1 MLSFKFVADAT
12 RAGHYFESSD
22 DYYGKEGHRGDW
34 IGAGVIELGLEG
46 EQAVE
51 RAVFQGLLEGR
62 LPDGHRM
69 RLTRTRESEDR
80 KGIDFTFS
88 APKSVSIQAL
98 VQEDARLIEA
108 HDIAVKKSLE
118 LLQSFAATRKKV
130 RGLSFR
136 ERTGNLVAATF
147 RHELSR
153 AQDPQLHTHAIV
165 MNMTRRSDGQWRALS
180 NEDMLRN
187 VKMVG
192 AFYRATLAEEL
203 RRLGFELRETRK
215 GGWELAHIP
224 DAVIRHFSQRSRE
237 IEDLLAQRGQAR
249 ETATTAQ
256 KQVIALAT
264 RRKKTE
270 GDRAWLREH
279 WRQTAREAGME
290 LEPLCRPSRLLDIGR
305 GQRRDSRAGA
315 QSALELPVAEKV
327 QTIASRWLRSV
338 CERRT
343 GDSSASQAADEAI
356 NFAIAHLAERQ
367 GIFSRAELLEVAY
380 GRAATRATTGQ
391 VEAAL
396 ESAKT
401 DGRLLPELQLYQTAR
416 SLNISA
422 GELAR
427 DPKANQF
434 KGHDDFEKLSRASWV
449 ALMMA
454 SRGKSQRQAEAAV
467 DAAIERGALVAAEP
481 RFATPQA
488 RQSEIRILGIEMAG
502 RGVVPAVASAQK
514 VAEMLASSD
523 LNAGQRDAVTMVL
536 TARDRFVGIQGLAG
550 TGKSHMLAKAVE
562 GIKAETA
569 RLSGQQGYR
578 VIGLA
583 PYASQN
589 EALALLGMESQTLAS
604 FLARI
609 GQQKSLDAK
618 SIVFL
623 DEAGVVP
630 ALQLERLVAI
640 VERQGAR
647 LVLCGDRKQTHAV
660 EAGKPFEQLQ
670 DAGMTKAFLTE
681 IKRQR
686 NEAIKAAVIY
696 AANNE
701 VPKAVEV
708 LKPDIVEVRHDL
720 IRYECLARAYVELP
734 EAERRETLI
743 VAGTNDARRA
753 INALV
758 REGLALANGDRV
770 EVLNNV
776 DMTRAEL
783 KSAQSY
789 EAGQIVVPQ
798 RNYAPGD
805 GTLGK
810 VGKGARLAKDEQLTV
825 VSHDVRTNML
835 TVQTEFGRQIRFD
848 PARHTMLRVYERDVV
863 DLAPGDWVRVTA
875 NNRSLGI
882 FNGERYEV
890 AAVDRSHV
898 TLKGG
903 DVDIRLD
910 RRRPIHL
917 QHGYAST
924 IHSAQGL
931 TRNRVLVEANTK
943 SLTSNRA
950 VFYVAISRP
959 RYDITLF
966 TDDASKL
973 AAAMSREPKRFAALE
988 LRDPRNEGAIL
999 RARAARSSLAQNLR
1013 RPVTEYGKSRKSQ
1026 RLNTGGPGD
1035 RGLQR

>member
-1 MLSFKFVADAT
+1 MMLSFKFVADAT

-34 IGAGVIELGLEG
+34 IGAGVVDLGLQG
-46 EQAVE
+46 ALAVE
-51 RAVFQGLLEGR
+51 RPVFQNLLEGQ

-69 RLTRTRESEDR
+69 RVTRTRASDDR

-98 VQEDARLIEA
+98 VHEDARIIGA
-108 HDIAVKKSLE
+108 HDVAVRKSLE
-118 LLQSFAATRKKV
+118 LLQQFAATRKKV
-130 RGLSFR
+130 KGLSFR

-203 RRLGFELRETRK
+203 RKLGFELRETRK

-256 KQVIALAT
+256 KQVVTLAT

-270 GDRAWLREH
+270 SDRAWLREH
-279 WRQTAREAGME
+279 WRQTAREAG
-290 LEPLCRPSRLLDIGR
+290 LDLSTQHSVGGSMGAGMGEQVRHSAVRWLKRTHEKITGH
-305 GQRRDSRAGA
+305 SRA
-315 QSALELPVAEKV
+315 
-327 QTIASRWLRSV
+327 R
-338 CERRT
+338 
-343 GDSSASQAADEAI
+343 QAADDAI
-356 NFAIAHLAERQ
+356 DFAIAHLAERQ

-380 GRAATRATTGQ
+380 GRAATRATTAQ

-434 KGHDDFEKLSRASWV
+434 KGHDDFEKLTRASWI
-449 ALMMA
+449 ALIMA

-467 DAAIERGALVAAEP
+467 DAAIERGALLASEP
-481 RFATPQA
+481 RFATLHA
-488 RQSEIRILGIEMAG
+488 RQSEIRILGIEKAG
-502 RGVVPAVASAQK
+502 RGAVPAVASAQK
-514 VAEMLASSD
+514 VAQMLASSD
-523 LNAGQRDAVTMVL
+523 LNAGQRDAVRMVL
-536 TARDRFVGIQGLAG
+536 TAQDRFVGIQGLAG

-609 GQQKSLDAK
+609 GLQRSLDAK
-618 SIVFL
+618 SIVIL

-630 ALQLERLVAI
+630 AHQLEKLMTI

-681 IKRQR
+681 IKRQK
-686 NEAIKAAVIY
+686 NEAIRAAVVH

-701 VPKAVEV
+701 VSKAVEV
-708 LKPDIVEVRHDL
+708 LKPTVVEVRHDL
-720 IRYECLARAYVELP
+720 IRYERLARTYVELP

-758 REGLALANGDRV
+758 REGLALPDGERV

-783 KSAQSY
+783 RSAQSY

-798 RNYAPGD
+798 RDYVIGKTGAGVGAGAN
-805 GTLGK
+805 LG
-810 VGKGARLAKDEQLTV
+810 KDEQFTV
-825 VSHDVRTNML
+825 VSHDVQTNVL
-835 TVQTEFGRQIRFD
+835 TVQRENGQQLRFD
-848 PARHTMLRVYERDVV
+848 PARHSMLRLYERDVV
-863 DLAPGDWVRVTA
+863 DLAPGDWVRVTS
-875 NNRSLGI
+875 NNRKLGI

-890 AAVDRSHV
+890 AAVDRLYV

-903 DVDIRLD
+903 DVNIKLD

-917 QHGYAST
+917 QHGYTST

-931 TRNRVLVEANTK
+931 TKNRVLVEANTK

-959 RYDITLF
+959 RHDITLF

-973 AAAMSREPKRFAALE
+973 AAAMSREPKKFAALE
-988 LRDPRNEGAIL
+988 LRDQRNEAVVLKAKVDRNAKYRLASQL
-999 RARAARSSLAQNLR
+999 RAAGAANKSGQRSGTSNTRTVAVSAR
-1013 RPVTEYGKSRKSQ
+1013 R
-1026 RLNTGGPGD
+1026 
-1035 RGLQR
+1035 

>member
-34 IGAGVIELGLEG
+34 LGAGVIELGLDG
-46 EQAVE
+46 AGTVE
-51 RAVFQGLLEGR
+51 RALFQNLLEGQ
-62 LPDGHRM
+62 LPDGK
-69 RLTRTRESEDR
+69 RLRTNRTRGSEDR

-98 VQEDARLIEA
+98 VQEDPRIVAA
-108 HDIAVKKSLE
+108 HDAAVKKSLE
-118 LLQSFAATRKKV
+118 LMQEFAATRKKV

-136 ERTGNLVAATF
+136 ERTGNLVVATF

-165 MNMTRRSDGQWRALS
+165 MNMTRRKDGEWRALS

-203 RRLGFELRETRK
+203 KKLGLELRETRK
-215 GGWELAHIP
+215 GGWELAHIS

-237 IEDLLAQRGQAR
+237 IEELLAARGQAR

-256 KQVIALAT
+256 KQVITLAS

-270 GDRAWLREH
+270 SDRAWLREH
-279 WRQTAREAGME
+279 WRQTAREAG
-290 LEPLCRPSRLLDIGR
+290 LDLQAMLGAH
-305 GQRRDSRAGA
+305 AGA
-315 QSALELPVAEKV
+315 GMTVSVRARSKVTQLTESAREKLTGVTQS
-327 QTIASRWLRSV
+327 
-338 CERRT
+338 RR
-343 GDSSASQAADEAI
+343 AADEAI

-380 GRAATRATTGQ
+380 GRAATRTTTREVQ
-391 VEAAL
+391 AAL
-396 ESAKT
+396 ETAKT
-401 DGRLLPELQLYQTAR
+401 DGRLLPELPLYQTAR

-434 KGHDDFEKLSRASWV
+434 KGHDEFEKLTRASWM
-449 ALMMA
+449 ALTMTT
-454 SRGKSQRQAEAAV
+454 RGQTQAQAESAV
-467 DAAIERGALVAAEP
+467 DAAIERGALVPSEL
-481 RFATPQA
+481 RFATPDA
-488 RQSEIRILGIEMAG
+488 RRSEIRILGIEKAG
-502 RGVVPAVASAQK
+502 RGVLPAVASPEK
-514 VAEMLASSD
+514 VDAMLAASD
-523 LNAGQRDAVTMVL
+523 LNAGQRDAVRMVL

-550 TGKSHMLAKAVE
+550 TGKSHMLAKAIE
-562 GIKAETA
+562 GIKAETG
-569 RLSGQQGYR
+569 RLSGRQGYR

-589 EALALLGMESQTLAS
+589 EALATLGMESQTLAS

-609 GQQKSLDAK
+609 GQQRSLDAK

-630 ALQLERLVAI
+630 AHQLEKLMAI

-681 IKRQR
+681 IKRQK
-686 NEAIKAAVIY
+686 NEAIKAAVVH

-708 LKPDIVEVRHDL
+708 LKPQVIEVRHDL
-720 IRYECLARAYVELP
+720 IRYERLARTYVSLP

-743 VAGTNDARRA
+743 VAGTNEARRA

-758 REGLALANGDRV
+758 RDGLDLKNGDPV
-770 EVLNNV
+770 AVLNNV

-789 EAGQIVVPQ
+789 EVGQIVVPQ
-798 RNYAPGD
+798 RSYGPQ
-805 GTLGK
+805 L
-810 VGKGARLAKDEQLTV
+810 VKDEQLKV
-825 VSHDVRTNML
+825 LAHDVRTNLL
-835 TVQTEFGRQIRFD
+835 TVERENGQRVSFD
-848 PARHTMLRVYERDVV
+848 PAKNSVLRLYERETV

-875 NNRSLGI
+875 NNRNLGI

-890 AAVDRSHV
+890 LAVDARQV
-898 TLKGG
+898 TLKGAEI
-903 DVDIRLD
+903 DIRLD
-910 RRRPIHL
+910 RRRPLHL

-931 TRNRVLVEANTK
+931 TKNRVLVEANTK
-943 SLTSNRA
+943 SLTSNRS

-959 RYDITLF
+959 RHDITLF

-973 AAAMSREPKRFAALE
+973 AAAMSREPKKFAALE
-988 LRDPRNEGAIL
+988 LRDAMNESAVLRAKTAKAAQAIL
-999 RARAARSSLAQNLR
+999 AEKLR
-1013 RPVTEYGKSRKSQ
+1013 RAGNSQGQAKQGLTYAGAQQRSVDAVT
-1026 RLNTGGPGD
+1026 
-1035 RGLQR
+1035 RGR

>member
-34 IGAGVIELGLEG
+34 VGSAVVALGLEG
-46 EQAVE
+46 ATAVE
-51 RAVFQGLLEGR
+51 RAVFQDLLEGR
-62 LPDGHRM
+62 LPDGKQLRVN
-69 RLTRTRESEDR
+69 RTHASADR

-98 VQEDARLIEA
+98 VQEDARIIAA
-108 HDIAVKKSLE
+108 HDTAVKKSLE
-118 LLQSFAATRKKV
+118 LMQEFAATRKKE

-180 NEDMLRN
+180 NEDLLRN

-203 RRLGFELRETRK
+203 KKLGFELRETRK
-215 GGWELAHIP
+215 GGWELAHISE
-224 DAVIRHFSQRSRE
+224 AVIRHFSQRSRE
-237 IEDLLAQRGQAR
+237 IEDLLASRGQAR

-256 KQVIALAT
+256 KQVITLAT

-270 GDRAWLREH
+270 SDRAWLREH
-279 WRQTAREAGME
+279 WRQTAREAG
-290 LEPLCRPSRLLDIGR
+290 LDLQPLGHLQGGMHLADSWGARLMQVTREKLSGSSST
-305 GQRRDSRAGA
+305 RR
-315 QSALELPVAEKV
+315 
-327 QTIASRWLRSV
+327 
-338 CERRT
+338 
-343 GDSSASQAADEAI
+343 AADDAI
-356 NFAIAHLAERQ
+356 DFAIAHLAERQ

-380 GRAATRATTGQ
+380 GRAATRTTTAG
-391 VEAAL
+391 VRSAL
-396 ESAKT
+396 DAAKT
-401 DGRLLPELQLYQTAR
+401 DGRLLPELPLYQTAR

-434 KGHDDFEKLSRASWV
+434 KGHDDFEKLTRASWI
-449 ALMMA
+449 ALTMTT
-454 SRGKSQRQAEAAV
+454 RGQPQAQAEAVV
-467 DAAIERGALVAAEP
+467 DAAIARGALVPSEP

-488 RQSEIRILGIEMAG
+488 RRSEIRILGIEKAG
-502 RGVVPAVASAQK
+502 RGVMPAVASPDNVTAML
-514 VAEMLASSD
+514 VASD

-550 TGKSHMLAKAVE
+550 TGKSHMLAKAVQ

-569 RLSGQQGYR
+569 RLSLERGYR

-589 EALALLGMESQTLAS
+589 EALATLGMESQTLAS
-604 FLARI
+604 FLARV
-609 GQQKSLDAK
+609 GQQRNLDAK

-630 ALQLERLVAI
+630 AHQLENLMAV

-681 IKRQR
+681 IKRQK
-686 NEAIKAAVIY
+686 NEAIKAAVVH

-708 LKPDIVEVRHDL
+708 LKPQVVEVRHDL
-720 IRYECLARAYVELP
+720 MRYERLARTYVQLSQ
-734 EAERRETLI
+734 AERRETLI

-758 REGLALANGDRV
+758 REGLALPNGHQV

-789 EAGQIVVPQ
+789 EAGQIVIPQ
-798 RNYAPGD
+798 RTH
-805 GTLGK
+805 GTSLI
-810 VGKGARLAKDEQLTV
+810 KDQQFTV
-825 VSHDVRTNML
+825 VSHDVRTNTL
-835 TVQTEFGRQIRFD
+835 TVQCENGQQIRFD
-848 PARHTMLRVYERDVV
+848 PAQNSMLRLYERDAV
-863 DLAPGDWVRVTA
+863 DLAAGDWVRVTS
-875 NNRSLGI
+875 NNRTLGI

-890 AAVDRSHV
+890 LAVDSKSV

-903 DVDIRLD
+903 EASIKLD
-910 RRRPIHL
+910 RSHPLHL

-931 TRNRVLVEANTK
+931 TKNRVLVEANTK

-959 RYDITLF
+959 RHDITLF

-973 AAAMSREPKRFAALE
+973 AAAMSREPKKYAALE
-988 LRDPRNEGAIL
+988 LRDAKNERAVLEAKTMRSRQAIL
-999 RARAARSSLAQNLR
+999 AQTLRKAGKSQGAAMPMAARAPDPQRVSGA
-1013 RPVTEYGKSRKSQ
+1013 VSRG
-1026 RLNTGGPGD
+1026 R
-1035 RGLQR
+1035 

>member
-12 RAGHYFESSD
+12 RAAHYFESSD

-34 IGAGVIELGLEG
+34 IGAGVAELGLQG
-46 EQAVE
+46 VHAVE
-51 RAVFQGLLEGR
+51 RQAFQNLLEGQ
-62 LPDGHRM
+62 LPDGR
-69 RLTRTRESEDR
+69 RLRLNRTRGTDER

-98 VQEDARLIEA
+98 VQEDPRIVAA
-108 HDIAVKKSLE
+108 HDAAVKKALE
-118 LLQSFAATRKKV
+118 LMQEFAATRKKV
-130 RGLSFR
+130 NGLSFR
-136 ERTGNLVAATF
+136 EHTGNLVAATF

-153 AQDPQLHTHAIV
+153 AQDPQLHTHVIV

-203 RRLGFELRETRK
+203 KKLGFELRETRK
-215 GGWELAHIP
+215 GGWELAHVS
-224 DAVIRHFSQRSRE
+224 DAVIHHFSQRSQE
-237 IEDLLAQRGQAR
+237 IETLLAARGQAR

-256 KQVIALAT
+256 KQVVTLAS

-270 GDRAWLREH
+270 SDRAWLREH
-279 WRQTAREAGME
+279 WRQTAKEAGLD
-290 LEPLCRPSRLLDIGR
+290 LEVQ
-305 GQRRDSRAGA
+305 GQFQGQLEAGA
-315 QSALELPVAEKV
+315 RTKRSMAG
-327 QTIASRWLRSV
+327 WLRGGEGNAPPSDPGSS
-338 CERRT
+338 RR
-343 GDSSASQAADEAI
+343 AADDAI

-380 GRAATRATTGQ
+380 GRAATRSTTLD
-391 VEAAL
+391 VRDAL

-401 DGRLLPELQLYQTAR
+401 DGRLLSELPLYQTAR

-434 KGHDDFEKLSRASWV
+434 KGHDDFEKLTRASWI
-449 ALMMA
+449 ALTMTT
-454 SRGKSQRQAEAAV
+454 RGQTQSQAETSV
-467 DAAIERGALVAAEP
+467 DAAIERGALVASEP
-481 RFATPQA
+481 RFATPEA
-488 RQSEIRILGIEMAG
+488 RRSETRILGIEKAG
-502 RGVVPAVASAQK
+502 RGGVVPVATPGK
-514 VAEMLASSD
+514 VDAMLAETD
-523 LNAGQRDAVTMVL
+523 LNAGQRDAVRMVL
-536 TARDRFVGIQGLAG
+536 TAADRFVGIQGLAG

-562 GIKAETA
+562 GIKAQTT
-569 RLSGQQGYR
+569 RFSLRQGYQ

-589 EALALLGMESQTLAS
+589 EALATLGMESRTLAS
-604 FLARI
+604 FLESAK
-609 GQQKSLDAK
+609 QQSALDRKA
-618 SIVFL
+618 IVFL

-630 ALQLERLVAI
+630 AHQLENLMSI
-640 VERQGAR
+640 IERRGAR
-647 LVLCGDRKQTHAV
+647 LVLSGDRKQTHAV

-670 DAGMTKAFLTE
+670 DAGMTRAFLTE
-681 IKRQR
+681 IKRQK
-686 NEAIKAAVIY
+686 NEVIKAAVVH

-701 VPKAVEV
+701 VPKAVQV
-708 LKPDIVEVRHDL
+708 LHPHVIEVRLDQL
-720 IRYECLARAYVELP
+720 RYERLARTYVSLP
-734 EAERRETLI
+734 LEERRETLI

-758 REGLALANGDRV
+758 REGLALPNGDQV
-770 EVLNNV
+770 AVLNNV

-783 KSAQSY
+783 RSAQSY

-798 RNYAPGD
+798 RTYGQQ
-805 GTLGK
+805 LI
-810 VGKGARLAKDEQLTV
+810 KDEQLTV
-825 VSHDVRTNML
+825 VAHDVQSNLL
-835 TVQTEFGRQIRFD
+835 TVRREDGQQVAFD
-848 PARHTMLRVYERDVV
+848 PARNYMLRLYERETV
-863 DLAPGDWVRVTA
+863 DLAPGDWVRISA
-875 NNRSLGI
+875 NNKKLGI

-890 AAVDRSHV
+890 AAVASQFV
-898 TLKGG
+898 VLKVGEG
-903 DVDIRLD
+903 NIQLD
-910 RRRPIHL
+910 RGRPLHL

-931 TRNRVLVEANTK
+931 TKNRVLVEANTK

-959 RYDITLF
+959 RHDITLF

-973 AAAMSREPKRFAALE
+973 AAAMSREPKKYAALE
-988 LRDPRNEGAIL
+988 LRDAKNEAAVLKARVTRG
-999 RARAARSSLAQNLR
+999 ARAAQAVLAQSLR
-1013 RPVTEYGKSRKSQ
+1013 KATGSGRGAGTEASARSADAQRSTGVASRG
-1026 RLNTGGPGD
+1026 R
-1035 RGLQR
+1035 

>member
-1 MLSFKFVADAT
+1 MLSFKFVADAA

-22 DYYGKEGHRGDW
+22 DYYGKEGHQGEW
-34 IGAGVIELGLEG
+34 IGVGVAELGLQG
-46 EQAVE
+46 AHAVE
-51 RAVFQGLLEGR
+51 REVFQNLLEGR
-62 LPDGHRM
+62 LPDGRQL
-69 RLTRTRESEDR
+69 RTARTRGSQDR

-98 VQEDARLIEA
+98 VQEDARIVAA
-108 HDIAVKKSLE
+108 HDAAVKKSLE
-118 LLQSFAATRKKV
+118 LMQEFAATRRKE
-130 RGLSFR
+130 RGKSFR

-203 RRLGFELRETRK
+203 RNLGFELRETRK
-215 GGWELAHIP
+215 GGWELAHVS

-237 IEDLLAQRGQAR
+237 IETLLAARGQVR

-256 KQVIALAT
+256 KQVVTLAS

-270 GDRAWLREH
+270 SDRAWLREH
-279 WRQTAREAGME
+279 WRQTAREAG
-290 LEPLCRPSRLLDIGR
+290 LDLQAQ
-305 GQRRDSRAGA
+305 GQLQPGA
-315 QSALELPVAEKV
+315 QRARSSRGRIGHGDEAPA
-327 QTIASRWLRSV
+327 TFGASRS
-338 CERRT
+338 
-343 GDSSASQAADEAI
+343 AADDAI

-380 GRAATRATTGQ
+380 GRAATRSTTQ
-391 VEAAL
+391 EVRAAL
-396 ESAKT
+396 ECAKT
-401 DGRLLPELQLYQTAR
+401 DGRLLPELPLYQTAR

-427 DPKANQF
+427 DPKASQF
-434 KGHDDFEKLSRASWV
+434 KGHDDFEKLTRASWI
-449 ALMMA
+449 ALAMA
-454 SRGKSQRQAEAAV
+454 TRGQSQAQAEALV
-467 DAAIERGALVAAEP
+467 DAAIEHGALVPSEP

-488 RQSEIRILGIEMAG
+488 RRSEICILGIEQAG
-502 RGVVPAVASAQK
+502 RGVVAPVVTADK
-514 VAEMLASSD
+514 VDAMLAASD
-523 LNAGQRDAVTMVL
+523 LNRGQRDAVRMVL
-536 TARDRFVGIQGLAG
+536 IARDRFVGIQGLAG

-569 RLSGQQGYR
+569 HLSARQGYR

-589 EALALLGMESQTLAS
+589 EALAALGMESRTLAS
-604 FLARI
+604 FLESSK
-609 GQQKSLDAK
+609 QQRELDGR

-630 ALQLERLVAI
+630 AHQLEKLMTI

-647 LVLCGDRKQTHAV
+647 LVLSGDRKQTHAV

-681 IKRQR
+681 IKRQK
-686 NEAIKAAVIY
+686 NEVIKAAVVH
-696 AANNE
+696 AANNQ
-701 VPKAVEV
+701 VPRAVQV
-708 LKPDIVEVRHDL
+708 LQPHVVEVRLDQ
-720 IRYECLARAYVELP
+720 IRYERVARTYVSLP
-734 EAERRETLI
+734 ENERRETLI

-758 REGLALANGDRV
+758 RKELALPNGEQV
-770 EVLNNV
+770 AVLNSV

-783 KSAQSY
+783 RSAQSY
-789 EAGQIVVPQ
+789 ETGQIVVPQ
-798 RNYAPGD
+798 RTYGLHL
-805 GTLGK
+805 T
-810 VGKGARLAKDEQLTV
+810 KDEQLTV
-825 VSHDVRTNML
+825 VAHDVHTNLL
-835 TVQTEFGRQIRFD
+835 TVQRENGQQVTFD
-848 PARHTMLRVYERDVV
+848 HAKSYMLRLYERDCV

-875 NNRSLGI
+875 NQKALGI
-882 FNGERYEV
+882 YNGERYEV
-890 AAVDRSHV
+890 ATVDRSFV
-898 TLKGG
+898 ALKGPKG
-903 DVDIRLD
+903 EIRLD

-931 TRNRVLVEANTK
+931 TKNRVLVEANTK
-943 SLTSNRA
+943 SLSSNRA

-959 RYDITLF
+959 RHDITLF

-973 AAAMSREPKRFAALE
+973 AAAMSREPKKYAALE
-988 LRDPRNEGAIL
+988 LRDQRNEDVVL
-999 RARAARSSLAQNLR
+999 RAKVDRSARYRLAAQLR
-1013 RPVTEYGKSRKSQ
+1013 RAGNATIRAHRDVRAPTATR
-1026 RLNTGGPGD
+1026 R
-1035 RGLQR
+1035 

>member
-1 MLSFKFVADAT
+1 MLSFKFIADAT

-34 IGAGVIELGLEG
+34 IGAGVAELGLQG
-46 EQAVE
+46 THAVE
-51 RAVFQGLLEGR
+51 RLTFQNLLEGE
-62 LPDGHRM
+62 LPDGT
-69 RLTRTRESEDR
+69 RLRSNRTRGSHDR

-98 VQEDARLIEA
+98 VQEDPRIVAA
-108 HDIAVKKSLE
+108 HDAAVKKSLE
-118 LLQSFAATRKKV
+118 LIQEFAATRKKV
-130 RGLSFR
+130 NGLSFR

-203 RRLGFELRETRK
+203 TKLGFELRETRK
-215 GGWELAHIP
+215 GGWELAHVS

-237 IEDLLAQRGQAR
+237 IETLLAARGQAR

-256 KQVIALAT
+256 KQVVTLAS

-270 GDRAWLREH
+270 SDRAWLREH
-279 WRQTAREAGME
+279 WRHTAREAGLDLQAQGHMHAG
-290 LEPLCRPSRLLDIGR
+290 PRPKRSSGRSFAGGDAPSTDPVTSRR
-305 GQRRDSRAGA
+305 
-315 QSALELPVAEKV
+315 
-327 QTIASRWLRSV
+327 
-338 CERRT
+338 
-343 GDSSASQAADEAI
+343 AADDAI

-380 GRAATRATTGQ
+380 GRAAIRSTTQ
-391 VEAAL
+391 EVRLALEAA
-396 ESAKT
+396 KI
-401 DGRLLPELQLYQTAR
+401 DGRLLTELPLYQTAR

-434 KGHDDFEKLSRASWV
+434 KGHDDFEKLTRASWT
-449 ALMMA
+449 ALTMTT
-454 SRGKSQRQAEAAV
+454 RGQSQAQAEASV
-467 DAAIERGALVAAEP
+467 DAAIERGALVPAEP
-481 RFATPQA
+481 RFATPDA
-488 RQSEIRILGIEMAG
+488 RRSEIRILGIEKSG
-502 RGVVPAVASAQK
+502 RGRVGPVVTPDK
-514 VAEMLASSD
+514 VDVMLAAGD
-523 LNAGQRDAVTMVL
+523 LNAGQRDAVRMVL
-536 TARDRFVGIQGLAG
+536 TATDRFVGIQGLAG

-562 GIKAETA
+562 GIKAKTA
-569 RLSGQQGYR
+569 RVSAGQGYR

-589 EALALLGMESQTLAS
+589 EALATLGMESRTLAS
-604 FLARI
+604 FLES
-609 GQQKSLDAK
+609 GKQQNALDRK

-630 ALQLERLVAI
+630 AHQLEKLMSI
-640 VERQGAR
+640 IERQGAR
-647 LVLCGDRKQTHAV
+647 LVLSGDRKQTHAV

-681 IKRQR
+681 IKRQKS
-686 NEAIKAAVIY
+686 EVIKAAVVH

-701 VPKAVEV
+701 VPKAVQV
-708 LKPDIVEVRHDL
+708 LQPNVVEVRSDQL
-720 IRYECLARAYVELP
+720 RYERLARTYVSLP
-734 EAERRETLI
+734 LEERHETLI

-753 INALV
+753 INARV
-758 REGLALANGDRV
+758 REGLALPNGDQV
-770 EVLNNV
+770 AVLNNV

-783 KSAQSY
+783 RSAQSY
-789 EAGQIVVPQ
+789 ESGQIVVPQ
-798 RNYAPGD
+798 RTYGQQ
-805 GTLGK
+805 L
-810 VGKGARLAKDEQLTV
+810 VKDEQLTV
-825 VSHDVRTNML
+825 VAHDVQTNCL
-835 TVQTEFGRQIRFD
+835 TVQRASGQQVTFD
-848 PARHTMLRVYERDVV
+848 PAKNYMLRLYERETV
-863 DLAPGDWVRVTA
+863 DLAPGDWVRISA
-875 NNRSLGI
+875 NSKSLGI

-890 AAVDRSHV
+890 AALDRQFV
-898 TLKGG
+898 TLNAGTGNIK
-903 DVDIRLD
+903 LD
-910 RRRPIHL
+910 RAQPLHL

-931 TRNRVLVEANTK
+931 TKNRVLVEANTK

-959 RYDITLF
+959 RHDITLF

-973 AAAMSREPKRFAALE
+973 GAAMSREPKKYAALE
-988 LRDPRNEGAIL
+988 LRDAKIESAVLQARVARTSQAMLAQSL
-999 RARAARSSLAQNLR
+999 RKVGNNRAAGMQAATRSAAM
-1013 RPVTEYGKSRKSQ
+1013 
-1026 RLNTGGPGD
+1026 
-1035 RGLQR
+1035 RGR